1 MRKGIVVIF
10 LVVIYSCLAIS
21 QQDPSEQK
29 PAPPP
34 PASEQ
39 KPVPPPQSTVVAP
52 VPAEASKTANPV
64 KPTADSLASGK
75 KYYGY
80 DCALCHGEKGDGKG
94 EVAVAEGYNLKDFR
108 DPESLKNRTDGDMFY
123 ILKKGHGKMPAE
135 PVRVTEN
142 ELWNL
147 VNYVRSLAKK

>member
-1 MRKGIVVIF
+1 MRKGIVFIF
-10 LVVIYSCLAIS
+10 LLVVFSSLAVS
-21 QQDPSEQK
+21 QQNQSEQK
-29 PAPPP
+29 PAPASPP
-34 PASEQ
+34 PA
-39 KPVPPPQSTVVAP
+39 VAP
-52 VPAEASKTANPV
+52 VPSEAAKIANPV
-64 KPTADSLASGK
+64 KPTAESIAAGK

-80 DCALCHGEKGDGKG
+80 DCAMCHGESGDGKG

-108 DPESLKNRTDGDMFY
+108 DPETLKNKTDGEMFY

>member
-1 MRKGIVVIF
+1 MRKGIVFIF
-10 LVVIYSCLAIS
+10 LLVVFSSLAVS
-21 QQDPSEQK
+21 QQNQAEQK
-29 PAPPP
+29 PAPASPS
-34 PASEQ
+34 PA
-39 KPVPPPQSTVVAP
+39 VAP
-52 VPAEASKTANPV
+52 VPSEAAKITNPV
-64 KPTADSLASGK
+64 KPTAESIAAGK

-80 DCALCHGEKGDGKG
+80 DCAMCHGESGDGKG

-108 DPESLKNRTDGDMFY
+108 DPETLKNKTDGEMFY

>member
-1 MRKGIVVIF
+1 MRKSIVFIFVF
-10 LVVIYSCLAIS
+10 LVFSSLALP
-21 QQDPSEQK
+21 QQNQSEQK
-29 PAPPP
+29 PAQPPS
-34 PASEQ
+34 A
-39 KPVPPPQSTVVAP
+39 TVAP
-52 VPAEASKTANPV
+52 VPSDAAKMANPV
-64 KPTADSLASGK
+64 KPTPESIASGK

-80 DCALCHGEKGDGKG
+80 DCAMCHGETGDGKG

-108 DPESLKNRTDGDMFY
+108 DPETLKSKTDGELFY
-123 ILKKGHGKMPAE
+123 VLKKGHGKMPAE